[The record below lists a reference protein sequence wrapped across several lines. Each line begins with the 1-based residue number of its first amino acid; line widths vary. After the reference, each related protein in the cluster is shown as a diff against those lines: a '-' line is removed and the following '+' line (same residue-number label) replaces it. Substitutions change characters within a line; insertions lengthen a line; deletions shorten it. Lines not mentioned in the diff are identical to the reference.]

1 MREISYNKKGT
12 FNTTM
17 LGGAKKLDHLIT
29 DVLGE
34 FFYIKV
40 INNSD
45 NKKKMIITKA
55 KIKKSFLFIISPP
68 L

>member
-12 FNTTM
+12 FNTAM

-40 INNSD
+40 INN
-45 NKKKMIITKA
+45 NNNRKKIIMIKA
-55 KIKKSFLFIISPP
+55 KIKKSFLPIISPP
-68 L
+68 S

>member
-12 FNTTM
+12 FNTAM
-17 LGGAKKLDHLIT
+17 LGDAKKLDHLIT

>member
-1 MREISYNKKGT
+1 
-12 FNTTM
+12 M

-34 FFYIKV
+34 FFYINV

-45 NKKKMIITKA
+45 NKKKMTITKA
-55 KIKKSFLFIISPP
+55 KIKKSFIQ
-68 L
+68 

>member
-12 FNTTM
+12 FNTAM
-17 LGGAKKLDHLIT
+17 LSGTKKLDHLIT

>member
-1 MREISYNKKGT
+1 MLKCIQIREISYNKKGT
-12 FNTTM
+12 FNTAM

-34 FFYIKV
+34 FFYINV

-45 NKKKMIITKA
+45 NKKKMTITKA
-55 KIKKSFLFIISPP
+55 KIKKSFIQ
-68 L
+68 